1 MPADPP
7 GDPPQ
12 LEDLLG
18 ESWRAQV
25 TALRRYVRKTRDV
38 RVAELL
44 SLAFEEAAGGDVDAA
59 GRHVAEALLGS
70 GSPAGTQ
77 PAAARASR
85 CRSPRAGLA
94 AGQRGPLA
102 EPRRTATIIRRP
114 LTGRARVT
122 AAGPVL
128 IATDGS
134 SSGDGKHCSW
144 AFIATSGHWGCQA
157 GDYRHDNV
165 NGGSGALIA
174 ELRAAYL
181 ALRCVPGPVT
191 LLVDSII
198 ALRYLHAWRRGNTGR
213 MPPQYDLHPRHAG
226 AAPALVTL
234 AELVSAR
241 RDELALAHV
250 KGHAGHTLNEGA
262 DLLATIARRWV
273 AAAETLPQKAMQAEA
288 ADIAATFLA
297 QWHRENPQPLPP
309 ATSPSP
315 MPRPA
320 AGPVTINTW
329 PAWFRWS
336 RRRVIIEA

>member
-1 MPADPP
+1 VATATPVDPP

-18 ESWRAQV
+18 EPWRPQV

-44 SLAFEEAAGGDVDAA
+44 SLAFEEAARGDADAA
-59 GRHVAEALLGS
+59 GRHVAAAGALLGT
-70 GSPAGTQ
+70 GSPAGTH
-77 PAAARASR
+77 PAADPGIAVPL
-85 CRSPRAGLA
+85 PRA
-94 AGQRGPLA
+94 AGGSTAPRGPLA

-114 LTGRARVT
+114 LTGHARVT
-122 AAGPVL
+122 ATGPVL

-134 SSGDGKHCSW
+134 SSGDGKHCAW

-157 GDYRHDNV
+157 GDYRRDNV
-165 NGGSGALIA
+165 NGRSGALVA
-174 ELRAAYL
+174 ELRAVYL
-181 ALRCVPGPVT
+181 ALRCVPGPVA

-198 ALRYLHAWRRGNTGR
+198 ALRYLHAWRRGETSR

-273 AAAETLPQKAMQAEA
+273 AAAETLPPKAMQAEA

-297 QWHRENPQPLPP
+297 QWHRENPRPLPP
-309 ATSPSP
+309 
-315 MPRPA
+315 RP
-320 AGPVTINTW
+320 
-329 PAWFRWS
+329 
-336 RRRVIIEA
+336 RRRG

>member
-18 ESWRAQV
+18 EPWRAQV
-25 TALRRYVRKTRDV
+25 TALRRYVRKARDV

-44 SLAFEEAAGGDVDAA
+44 SLAFEAAVAGDAETA
-59 GRHVAEALLGS
+59 GRHVAAAALLVGGTLAQPAPGGQPS
-70 GSPAGTQ
+70 RPHPADGGQPTVGGPARGPGSP
-77 PAAARASR
+77 PAPTGFTVPH
-85 CRSPRAGLA
+85 PRPATHSLT
-94 AGQRGPLA
+94 

-114 LTGRARVT
+114 LTGQARVT
-122 AAGPVL
+122 ATGPVL

-134 SSGDGKHCSW
+134 SSGDGNHCSW

-165 NGGSGALIA
+165 NGRSGALIA

-181 ALRCVPGPVT
+181 ALRSVPGPVT
-191 LLVDSII
+191 LLVDSVI
-198 ALRYLHAWRRGNTGR
+198 ALRYLHAWRRGQTSR

-273 AAAETLPQKAMQAEA
+273 AAAETLPQKAMRAEA

-297 QWHRENPQPLPP
+297 QWHRENPQPPDSF
-309 ATSPSP
+309 AWR
-315 MPRPA
+315 PRS
-320 AGPVTINTW
+320 N
-329 PAWFRWS
+329 
-336 RRRVIIEA
+336 

>member
-18 ESWRAQV
+18 EAWRPQV

-44 SLAFEEAAGGDVDAA
+44 SLAFEAAIAGDADAA
-59 GRHVAEALLGS
+59 GRHIAAAALLGAGPPGAS
-70 GSPAGTQ
+70 TPAG
-77 PAAARASR
+77 PSPVPVPR
-85 CRSPRAGLA
+85 PRAALVPA
-94 AGQRGPLA
+94 PVSPLA
-102 EPRRTATIIRRP
+102 EPRRTAASIRRP
-114 LTGRARVT
+114 LTGEARVT
-122 AAGPVL
+122 ATGPVL

-134 SSGDGKHCSW
+134 SSGDGSHCSW

-165 NGGSGALIA
+165 NGRSGALIA

-181 ALRCVPGPVT
+181 ALRCVPGPAT
-191 LLVDSII
+191 LLVDSVI
-198 ALRYLHAWRRGNTGR
+198 ALRYLHAWRRGDTAR

-234 AELVSAR
+234 ADLVSAR

-273 AAAETLPQKAMQAEA
+273 AATETLPQKAMRAEA

-309 ATSPSP
+309 RA
-315 MPRPA
+315 
-320 AGPVTINTW
+320 
-329 PAWFRWS
+329 
-336 RRRVIIEA
+336 

>member
-1 MPADPP
+1 VAAATPADPP

-18 ESWRAQV
+18 EPWRAQV
-25 TALRRYVRKTRDV
+25 TALRRYVRKTRDLQ
-38 RVAELL
+38 VADLL
-44 SLAFEEAAGGDVDAA
+44 SLAFEAAAGGDPDAA
-59 GRHVAEALLGS
+59 GRHVAAALLAVG
-70 GSPAGTQ
+70 
-77 PAAARASR
+77 PAAAAPGVAVPL
-85 CRSPRAGLA
+85 PRAAALTLA
-94 AGQRGPLA
+94 QRSPLA

-122 AAGPVL
+122 ATGPVL

-134 SSGDGKHCSW
+134 SSGDGSHCAW
-144 AFIATSGHWGCQA
+144 AFIATSGYWGCQA

-165 NGGSGALIA
+165 NGRSGALIA
-174 ELRAAYL
+174 ELRAVYL
-181 ALRCVPGPVT
+181 ALGCVAGPVT
-191 LLVDSII
+191 LLIDSLI
-198 ALRYLHAWRRGNTGR
+198 ALRYLHAWRRGDTGR
-213 MPPQYDLHPRHAG
+213 MPPQYDLHPRHSG

-241 RDELALAHV
+241 RGELALAHV

-273 AAAETLPQKAMQAEA
+273 AAAETLPQKTMQAEA

-309 ATSPSP
+309 
-315 MPRPA
+315 RP
-320 AGPVTINTW
+320 
-329 PAWFRWS
+329 
-336 RRRVIIEA
+336 

>member
-18 ESWRAQV
+18 EPWRAQV

-44 SLAFEEAAGGDVDAA
+44 SLAFEAAVAGDLDTA
-59 GRHVAEALLGS
+59 GLHV
-70 GSPAGTQ
+70 T
-77 PAAARASR
+77 AAARLGPGPSAATPGAAVPL
-85 CRSPRAGLA
+85 PRAA
-94 AGQRGPLA
+94 VAPAKPSPLA

-114 LTGRARVT
+114 LTGQARVS

-144 AFIATSGHWGCQA
+144 AFIATCGHWGCQA

-165 NGGSGALIA
+165 NGRSGALIA

-181 ALRCVPGPVT
+181 ALWCVAGPVT
-191 LLVDSII
+191 LLVDSVI
-198 ALRYLHAWRRGNTGR
+198 ALRYLSAWRRGETGR

-273 AAAETLPQKAMQAEA
+273 AAAETLSQKAMQAEA

-309 ATSPSP
+309 
-315 MPRPA
+315 
-320 AGPVTINTW
+320 
-329 PAWFRWS
+329 
-336 RRRVIIEA
+336 RR

>member
-18 ESWRAQV
+18 EPWRAQV
-25 TALRRYVRKTRDV
+25 TALRRYVRRTRDV

-44 SLAFEEAAGGDVDAA
+44 SLAFEAAISGDAEAA
-59 GRHVAEALLGS
+59 GRHLAAAAALGTGL
-70 GSPAGTQ
+70 PAAPRPAAASDTAAPLPRADG
-77 PAAARASR
+77 PAAARG
-85 CRSPRAGLA
+85 SP
-94 AGQRGPLA
+94 PA
-102 EPRRTATIIRRP
+102 EPRRTAAIIRRP
-114 LTGRARVT
+114 LTGHARVT
-122 AAGPVL
+122 VTGPVL

-134 SSGDGKHCSW
+134 SSGDGNHCSW
-144 AFIATSGHWGCQA
+144 AFIATSGQWGCQA

-165 NGGSGALIA
+165 NGRSGALIA

-181 ALRCVPGPVT
+181 ALQCVPGPVT

-198 ALRYLHAWRRGNTGR
+198 ALRYLHAWRRGETGR
-213 MPPQYDLHPRHAG
+213 MPPQYDLHPRHGG

-309 ATSPSP
+309 
-315 MPRPA
+315 RP
-320 AGPVTINTW
+320 
-329 PAWFRWS
+329 
-336 RRRVIIEA
+336 

>member
-1 MPADPP
+1 MAAATPADPP

-18 ESWRAQV
+18 EPWRPQV

-38 RVAELL
+38 AVAELL
-44 SLAFEEAAGGDVDAA
+44 SLAFEAAVAGDADTAGQHIAA
-59 GRHVAEALLGS
+59 AAAL
-70 GSPAGTQ
+70 GTGP
-77 PAAARASR
+77 PAAPAPVSPQVPVPR
-85 CRSPRAGLA
+85 PRAA
-94 AGQRGPLA
+94 PVSPPA

-122 AAGPVL
+122 ATGPVL

-165 NGGSGALIA
+165 NGRSGALIA

-181 ALRCVPGPVT
+181 ALRCVPGPAT
-191 LLVDSII
+191 LLVDSVI
-198 ALRYLHAWRRGNTGR
+198 ALRYLHAWRRGETSR

-241 RDELALAHV
+241 RDGLTLAHV

-273 AAAETLPQKAMQAEA
+273 AATETLPQKAMQAEA
-288 ADIAATFLA
+288 ADVAATFLA
-297 QWHRENPQPLPP
+297 QDRK
-309 ATSPSP
+309 S
-315 MPRPA
+315 
-320 AGPVTINTW
+320 V
-329 PAWFRWS
+329 
-336 RRRVIIEA
+336 V

>member
-1 MPADPP
+1 MPVDPP

-18 ESWRAQV
+18 EPWRAQV

-38 RVAELL
+38 RVADLL
-44 SLAFEEAAGGDVDAA
+44 SLAFEAAAAGDTAAA
-59 GRHVAEALLGS
+59 GQHIAAAALLGV
-70 GSPAGTQ
+70 GS
-77 PAAARASR
+77 AAAPHPGAAADVAVPL
-85 CRSPRAGLA
+85 PRAAVLTPG
-94 AGQRGPLA
+94 RRPPA

-114 LTGRARVT
+114 LTGRARV
-122 AAGPVL
+122 AATGPVL
-128 IATDGS
+128 VATDGS

-165 NGGSGALIA
+165 NGRSGALIA

-181 ALRCVPGPVT
+181 ALGCVPGPVT

-198 ALRYLHAWRRGNTGR
+198 ALRYLHAWRRGETSR

-241 RDELALAHV
+241 RDVLALAHV

-273 AAAETLPQKAMQAEA
+273 AAAETLPQKTMQAEA

-309 ATSPSP
+309 
-315 MPRPA
+315 PR
-320 AGPVTINTW
+320 
-329 PAWFRWS
+329 
-336 RRRVIIEA
+336 